1 MLSVAAATYVAGQL
15 AVPEADI
22 ALAEAAAVQPGGADF
37 IFEDAA
43 AVYIE
48 MGATYYVAYHF
59 KVRVC
64 VLLSHCN
71 TPFPPHTCRTALPRC
86 DSYHLFFLF
95 IF

>member
-64 VLLSHCN
+64 FSLSLQ
-71 TPFPPHTCRTALPRC
+71 TPFPTPHMSHRTFP
-86 DSYHLFFLF
+86 
-95 IF
+95 